1 MWITLAVLCMSCSI
15 GRGGAVS
22 LPPAV
27 QMGGAVVAAVEQDVE
42 KALATSSQQRHQ
54 RELITQA
61 EQQLHKLLN
70 NELSAEQ
77 VAQLV
82 DTWMAE
88 GKPMVLYVDLYHS

>member
-1 MWITLAVLCMSCSI
+1 MWITLALWLCMSCSI
-15 GRGGAVS
+15 GRGGALS

-27 QMGGAVVAAVEQDVE
+27 QMGGAIVAAVEEDVE

-77 VAQLV
+77 VAQLL

-88 GKPMVLYVDLYHS
+88 GTICYV